1 MQTRVYQAGSVVY
14 FAGDKS
20 DRVYI
25 LKEGKAQSIFLSEET
40 GYEAREAINVG
51 EFFGVK
57 SLLGDYPQED
67 TVQCLSDCVVIII
80 TYEEFENLVAKNKSI
95 IIKMLRVFSNQLRRL
110 NKKVNKLVEKAED
123 EEETNQ
129 LEGLYNIGEFYFK
142 NHPLNKK
149 DPIYFHYSRQ
159 DREMLTADV
168 RYLNK
173 DNFGAGKIA
182 VFNIVMD
189 GIHAYK
195 KY

>member
-25 LKEGKAQSIFLSEET
+25 LKEGRAQSIFLSEET

-142 NHPLNKK
+142 NQKYPAGWCKNSGKGRL
-149 DPIYFHYSRQ
+149 IYLCPGHTPDIFDCPQYQQLIRQ
-159 DREMLTADV
+159 S
-168 RYLNK
+168 
-173 DNFGAGKIA
+173 
-182 VFNIVMD
+182 MD
-189 GIHAYK
+189 WTLGN
-195 KY
+195 

>member
-123 EEETNQ
+123 EISIHCRLTSP
-129 LEGLYNIGEFYFK
+129 K
-142 NHPLNKK
+142 T
-149 DPIYFHYSRQ
+149 YSSSSC
-159 DREMLTADV
+159 LKVYVVLFNDV
-168 RYLNK
+168 IQFFWR
-173 DNFGAGKIA
+173 
-182 VFNIVMD
+182 
-189 GIHAYK
+189 
-195 KY
+195 